1 MKTLLILIICLLPTK
16 SLFAWG
22 QKGHD
27 VTAYIAECH
36 LTPEAATKVYKVLSG
51 HSPVYYSN
59 WMDIASHTPE
69 YADSRTWHYF
79 NIDEGMTRETMRKNP
94 KGDILTATAELIENL
109 KNGDLDARQ
118 EALALKMLIHLVGD
132 MHCPMHV
139 GHLSDAGGNR
149 IPVKMFDTSTNLH
162 SVWDTQLPEAVHRWS
177 YTEWQH
183 QIDRLNKE
191 QIALLQAG
199 EPKDW
204 VDENFEICTY
214 IYEDTP
220 EETIISYD
228 YVDKY
233 TPVIEMQ
240 FLRGGYRLAKLLNEI
255 YK

>member
-1 MKTLLILIICLLPTK
+1 MKTLLILIICLLPAK
-16 SLFAWG
+16 NLFAWG

-36 LTPEAATKVYKVLSG
+36 LTPEAAEKVHKALNG

-69 YADSRTWHYF
+69 YAYSRTWHYF
-79 NIDEGMTRETMRKNP
+79 NIDEGLTRETMRKNP
-94 KGDILTATAELIENL
+94 KGDILTAMAQLTENL
-109 KNGDLDARQ
+109 KNGDLDTIQ

-132 MHCPMHV
+132 MHCPMHA
-139 GHLSDAGGNR
+139 GHLSDAGGNQ
-149 IPVKMFDTSTNLH
+149 IAVKMFETLTNLH

-177 YTEWQH
+177 YTEWQQ
-183 QIDRLNKE
+183 QIDRLNEE
-191 QIALLQAG
+191 QIALIQVG

-204 VDENFEICTY
+204 VDENFKICAH

-220 EETIISYD
+220 EDTIISYD